1 MPGSAERATCVT
13 RHIAAPAAEIY
24 AAFMDPAA
32 LVDWLPPGEM
42 TGKMH
47 HFDGEVGG
55 GYRMSLYYPA
65 SEKPTS
71 EKKARGKTTAD
82 EDMVDVRFIELR
94 PPHRI
99 VEAVVFA
106 SSDPAL
112 RGEMTVEIDIVAAAG
127 GAEVSFLC
135 RDLPPGLRL
144 ADNETGSAQSLD
156 QLARYLAQQ
165 GT

>member
-1 MPGSAERATCVT
+1 
-13 RHIAAPAAEIY
+13 
-24 AAFMDPAA
+24 MDPAA

-47 HFDGEVGG
+47 HFDGKVGG

-65 SEKPTS
+65 SEKQ
-71 EKKARGKTTAD
+71 ARGKTTAD

-99 VEAVVFA
+99 VEAVIFA

-112 RGEMTVEIDIVAAAG
+112 HGEMTVEIEIVAAAG

-144 ADNETGSAQSLD
+144 KDNETGSAQSLD
-156 QLARYLAQQ
+156 QLARYLA
-165 GT
+165 G